1 MLKQSETLNI
11 LPIAQASLFVYRAS
25 RSPHDL
31 TRHPPCLAATC
42 DTYFPCW
49 RNRGGGEGRRRR
61 RTLQKR
67 GVPARSETRANQF
80 KTAQGSLSPLPPPSL
95 PPSRRAQPGASVGLI
110 LQRKQLTG
118 DSSPSSSLLR
128 ERGRSACQGFS
139 AVGGA
144 TLSRP
149 SSPPPPPLAG
159 YYPAENYVSI
169 DLNA

>member
-49 RNRGGGEGRRRR
+49 RNRGGGGGGRRR

-80 KTAQGSLSPLPPPSL
+80 KTAQGSLSPLPPPPGEL
-95 PPSRRAQPGASVGLI
+95 SRRSVGLI

-118 DSSPSSSLLR
+118 DSSPSSSLFR
-128 ERGRSACQGFS
+128 ERGRSVCQGFS
-139 AVGGA
+139 AVRGA

-149 SSPPPPPLAG
+149 SSPPPPPPPLAG